1 MFIWGP
7 TWSKE
12 ETEELLDLL
21 RLPSFP
27 PSSPL
32 LPVTAFARDFGAVGV
47 FTCATGHF
55 MCKRILRPL
64 ELCGVRVGRTD
75 HTSYFG
81 LLGGWRGLF
90 HILIFPLLLLAS
102 VLLLLLGPGTHLAV
116 IPKIHLGWWRSEENL
131 FVDESPLFIR
141 NCKMRVEEYFDKNL
155 IRCERRYL
163 RRSLL

>member
-1 MFIWGP
+1 
-7 TWSKE
+7 
-12 ETEELLDLL
+12 
-21 RLPSFP
+21 
-27 PSSPL
+27 
-32 LPVTAFARDFGAVGV
+32 
-47 FTCATGHF
+47 

-116 IPKIHLGWWRSEENL
+116 IPKIHLVGG
-131 FVDESPLFIR
+131 DQ
-141 NCKMRVEEYFDKNL
+141 KKT
-155 IRCERRYL
+155 
-163 RRSLL
+163 SLLMKVPFSSEIAK